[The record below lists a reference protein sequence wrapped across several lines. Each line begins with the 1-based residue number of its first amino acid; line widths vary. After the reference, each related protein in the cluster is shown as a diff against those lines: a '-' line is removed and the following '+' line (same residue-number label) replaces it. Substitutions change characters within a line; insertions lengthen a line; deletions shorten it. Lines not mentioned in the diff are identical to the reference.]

1 MSEKSLENEAISGFP
16 VLGRVAAGPF
26 MAGWGRPGMERMK
39 KDPNGG
45 GWEYTGRGREGK
57 ILDKPALISRSN

>member
-1 MSEKSLENEAISGFP
+1 
-16 VLGRVAAGPF
+16 